1 MSCSNNF
8 ALQFIFKKFTFRNF
22 LEIVSKKTE
31 KVHEK
36 YSKYG
41 KIADEI
47 ERVTPGQIEEFL
59 KEVCDKYNRAVTEPG
74 TAVGAL
80 GRLGY

>member
-1 MSCSNNF
+1 M
-8 ALQFIFKKFTFRNF
+8 
-22 LEIVSKKTE
+22 EIVSKKTE